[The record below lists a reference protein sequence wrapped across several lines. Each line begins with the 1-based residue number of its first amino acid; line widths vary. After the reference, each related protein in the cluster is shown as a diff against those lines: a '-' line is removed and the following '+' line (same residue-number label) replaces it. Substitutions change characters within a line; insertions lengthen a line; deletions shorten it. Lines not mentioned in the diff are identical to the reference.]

1 MTYERGSRP
10 LCICIG
16 FLRAHFSRQREARRH
31 HGRMAQCGGHRLEL
45 VPQGA
50 LSAPL
55 AQLAY
60 SAPRAPAR
68 TQGFAGSWCN
78 HERQPAAVI
87 SAKLFALLASVL
99 LCTPLLLLRPLLL
112 ALLALASTA
121 AFFVTVA
128 AEPTTAAARDAQVA
142 ATLTSLST
150 QPAPG
155 TPDCAATART
165 ASSTPLSQRA
175 KTSPAAAQLPFGHTA
190 GKQGRNAHRRSA
202 FARARSA
209 TSAEHSPCDTADTGT
224 QCYLFPGQ
232 TIGDFFLV
240 DQDDY
245 SSD

>member
-1 MTYERGSRP
+1 
-10 LCICIG
+10 
-16 FLRAHFSRQREARRH
+16 
-31 HGRMAQCGGHRLEL
+31 MAQCGGHRLEL

-121 AFFVTVA
+121 AFFVTVSA
-128 AEPTTAAARDAQVA
+128 APTTAAARDAQVA

-155 TPDCAATART
+155 TPDCAATARS

-175 KTSPAAAQLPFGHTA
+175 KTSLAAAQLPSGDSSELEGRANSLLYVA
-190 GKQGRNAHRRSA
+190 GVVNATTWTTSSA
-202 FARARSA
+202 SSGFVRARAARGEA
-209 TSAEHSPCDTADTGT
+209 
-224 QCYLFPGQ
+224 QFPGSQ
-232 TIGDFFLV
+232 FLDV
-240 DQDDY
+240 C
-245 SSD
+245 S